1 MHTMKR
7 EEISAQ
13 NKKGKKEQV
22 KIWELKNRISKVF
35 TRWD

>member
-1 MHTMKR
+1 MHTTKR

-22 KIWELKNRISKVF
+22 KILELKNRISEVF
-35 TRWD
+35 TGWD